1 MKFIYIKNKNFIL
14 FANMKMKKRSLSSYN
29 FNLFDYNKQEIISNI
44 LSNIKFTNE
53 KLKSNFSQITV
64 KEELNQIKKNF
75 IPTEKSNQKIELGQ
89 IEYKSNY
96 NNLFNDDIK
105 YGILSNIRDSF
116 NYRVE
121 KINDKIDNVYKNIE
135 KIKDK
140 LNINQKKS
148 IYKIKQDNLYKNII
162 SNEEKNTLI
171 TQSDNLSTNNEE
183 IINNNNNIQNNI
195 NYNNNYIPSLKL
207 NPHIYI
213 NKKINISDK
222 NNCISKSASKGSL
235 ITTYSEKK
243 NKKMKNINEKINK
256 KKNIYKYNNIELM
269 STDRKIKNK

>member
-1 MKFIYIKNKNFIL
+1 
-14 FANMKMKKRSLSSYN
+14 MKKRSLSSYN
-29 FNLFDYNKQEIISNI
+29 YNPSDYYKQEIISDL

-53 KLKSNFSQITV
+53 KLKSNFNQITV

-75 IPTEKSNQKIELGQ
+75 TPSDKSNQKIELGQ

-121 KINDKIDNVYKNIE
+121 KINDKIDYIYKNIE

-140 LNINQKKS
+140 LCINDKKS
-148 IYKIKQDNLYKNII
+148 IYKIKQEKLYKKII
-162 SNEEKNTLI
+162 PNDENNTLM
-171 TQSDNLSTNNEE
+171 TQSENLSTNNEE
-183 IINNNNNIQNNI
+183 IINNNINI
-195 NYNNNYIPSLKL
+195 NNKINVNYINNYISFLKL

-213 NKKINISDK
+213 NKKINILDNK
-222 NNCISKSASKGSL
+222 NNGISKSASRGSL
-235 ITTYSEKK
+235 KTNYSEKK
-243 NKKMKNINEKINK
+243 NQRMKKFIIEK
-256 KKNIYKYNNIELM
+256 KK
-269 STDRKIKNK
+269 